1 MRKIFGCIFL
11 CGVLAGTGFSQ
22 DATGWPHKNA
32 AGQTVRHIIIMNH
45 LNKSFTLELSNY
57 ANQTMNPGDSIVIEH
72 AMGWASA
79 RCSGTYPGTT
89 NMGALSLAEWT
100 LGAGGNDDWYDV
112 SLVDG
117 YNLPVRMFPIQG
129 TFTTTT
135 TAYMCDTVGCTKDL
149 LPNCPPEL
157 QVKGT
162 NGDVVQCLSACSKFR
177 ADSFCC
183 TGAYSTPQTC
193 HATSYSKLF
202 KDACPWAYSYAYD
215 DLASLDQCT
224 YANGIGPDYVIEFG
238 YFNDQGSA
246 VEWKPSIKLLSVN
259 GDAIEKGRDNVLR
272 YSISG
277 THSSRA
283 WLGLY
288 RCSGQLVA
296 QSEVKG
302 VSGAMTLAGVSKG
315 VYVAVLRSGGHLL
328 AQSTVAVK

>member
-1 MRKIFGCIFL
+1 MRKGFCVILVSAFFVGP
-11 CGVLAGTGFSQ
+11 AFSQ
-22 DATGWPHKNA
+22 DATGWPHKDST
-32 AGQTVRHIIIMNH
+32 GQTVRHIIIMNH
-45 LNKSFTLELSNY
+45 LTKSFTLELSNY
-57 ANQTMNPGDSIVIEH
+57 ANRVMNPGDSIVIEH

-117 YNLPVRMFPIQG
+117 YNLPVRMFPVKG

-135 TAYMCDTVGCTKDL
+135 AAYMCDTVGCTKDL

-183 TGAYSTPQTC
+183 TGAYSVPQTC

-215 DLASLDQCT
+215 DLASLDQCI
-224 YANGIGPDYVIEFG
+224 YSNGVGPDYVIEFG
-238 YFNDQGSA
+238 YFADKGSA
-246 VEWKPSIKLLSVN
+246 VSWRASMNLSSVISD
-259 GDAIEKGRDNVLR
+259 GIRAGRGNLLR

-277 THSSRA
+277 TRSDHL

-288 RCSGQLVA
+288 SFSGRLVA

-302 VSGAMTLAGVSKG
+302 PAGTMPLAGVAKG
-315 VYVAVLRSGGHLL
+315 AFIAVLKSGRELL
-328 AQSTVAVK
+328 SQRNVVVR